1 MKRSESQSL
10 YNALPGAYI
19 TYTCN
24 ARDSLKYK
32 QADKTVLKIE
42 YWKTDEIDI
51 GDVYYPKIVSQIIP
65 DIVNFKSDS
74 NNKVEVDGSLL
85 NLIRNRKQVEFLEAH
100 YYKNEDR
107 TQIYGHINPKMFYCP
122 KCGNIKF
129 IENDN
134 DISKMICTND
144 KCEHK
149 GRRLFQYNRIWVCSC
164 GLSYP
169 IDSYDLDPNK
179 YRYFANRKDGFV
191 NSKGESERIKPKR
204 CICGNLCSMEN
215 ATDPKAFYPRIITSV
230 KLTDDNDASLC
241 ESKEGQD
248 LIIERQ
254 IGKITDEEFKN
265 RAALIKNKQNNPL
278 QGIEDTADFG
288 DLLNNIIQGDAQNN
302 TLIETDIDD
311 EVVYKILEYNTL
323 KRKIVTS
330 LDESINNAIKC
341 EKISEPSE
349 MLDMI
354 KALKISNIFS
364 VANIEI
370 INTFAFRGTP
380 IKSFTIESSVK
391 NIRIY
396 AFADC
401 TNLKK
406 VTFLSKDVYI
416 DDKAFGYVY
425 NTKKELFLRQG
436 EMDIIG
442 YRWSTAEKYA
452 NRDLDFSYYDINVV
466 SSTTTIPT
474 VVKPT
479 KLTLNRKSVV
489 LTKYSRNT
497 GTELN
502 ATVTPTNATNKSV
515 IWKSSN
521 PKVAKV
527 DSKGNVTTVSKGT
540 CIITATSTVDSKV
553 KATCKVTVVQK
564 VVSVNL
570 SAKSK
575 TIKKGKSF
583 TLKATVLPTN
593 ANIKSVT
600 FTSTNKKVA
609 TVNSKGKVTAKKSGK
624 TTIIVTTKDGKKRAK
639 CTVKVK

>member
-100 YYKNEDR
+100 NYKNEDR

-149 GRRLFQYNRIWVCSC
+149 GRRLLQYNRIWACSC

-254 IGKITDEEFKN
+254 IGKINDEEFKN

-370 INTFAFRGTP
+370 INTAYGYTRKYQSPEDLMKENEPLKLCAFKGHNP
-380 IKSFTIESSVK
+380 GIPAFY
-391 NIRIY
+391 NIRTKTEGIMIDIDKRAIY
-396 AFADC
+396 DYLKNTFEESHQFNFQDLTDEQLIAWFMDKDKIDSRLIKKYQDIDEENGKMV
-401 TNLKK
+401 NLYTKCVYK
-406 VTFLSKDVYI
+406 LLHTISHMFINTISKFCGI
-416 DDKAFGYVY
+416 D
-425 NTKKELFLRQG
+425 
-436 EMDIIG
+436 
-442 YRWSTAEKYA
+442 
-452 NRDLDFSYYDINVV
+452 
-466 SSTTTIPT
+466 
-474 VVKPT
+474 
-479 KLTLNRKSVV
+479 
-489 LTKYSRNT
+489 
-497 GTELN
+497 
-502 ATVTPTNATNKSV
+502 
-515 IWKSSN
+515 KSSMSEMIFVN
-521 PKVAKV
+521 ACSILIYSQTNQGAVLGAITQTFDKYLYELLRDTYNDNKTCTFDPLCMNTSDGSCCACSFLDEVACEHFNK
-527 DSKGNVTTVSKGT
+527 DLSRRLLYGYETESEK
-540 CIITATSTVDSKV
+540 II
-553 KATCKVTVVQK
+553 
-564 VVSVNL
+564 NFWEE
-570 SAKSK
+570 
-575 TIKKGKSF
+575 I
-583 TLKATVLPTN
+583 
-593 ANIKSVT
+593 
-600 FTSTNKKVA
+600 
-609 TVNSKGKVTAKKSGK
+609 
-624 TTIIVTTKDGKKRAK
+624 
-639 CTVKVK
+639 

>member
-107 TQIYGHINPKMFYCP
+107 TQIYGHINPKMFYCH

-149 GRRLFQYNRIWVCSC
+149 GRRLFQYNRIWACSC

-370 INTFAFRGTP
+370 INTAYGYTRKYQSPEDLMKENEPLKLCAFKGHNP
-380 IKSFTIESSVK
+380 GIPAFY
-391 NIRIY
+391 NIRTKTEGIMIDIDKRAIY
-396 AFADC
+396 DYLKNTFEESHQFNFQDLTDEQLIAWFMDKDKIDSRLIKKYQDIDEENGKMV
-401 TNLKK
+401 NLYTKCVYK
-406 VTFLSKDVYI
+406 LLHTISHMFINTISKFCGI
-416 DDKAFGYVY
+416 D
-425 NTKKELFLRQG
+425 
-436 EMDIIG
+436 
-442 YRWSTAEKYA
+442 
-452 NRDLDFSYYDINVV
+452 
-466 SSTTTIPT
+466 
-474 VVKPT
+474 
-479 KLTLNRKSVV
+479 
-489 LTKYSRNT
+489 
-497 GTELN
+497 
-502 ATVTPTNATNKSV
+502 
-515 IWKSSN
+515 KSSMSEMIFVN
-521 PKVAKV
+521 ACSILIYSQTNQGAVLGAITQTFDKYLYELLRDTYNDNKTCTFDPLCMNTSDGSCCACSLLDEVACEHFNK
-527 DSKGNVTTVSKGT
+527 DLSRRLLYGYETESEK
-540 CIITATSTVDSKV
+540 II
-553 KATCKVTVVQK
+553 
-564 VVSVNL
+564 NFWEE
-570 SAKSK
+570 
-575 TIKKGKSF
+575 I
-583 TLKATVLPTN
+583 
-593 ANIKSVT
+593 
-600 FTSTNKKVA
+600 
-609 TVNSKGKVTAKKSGK
+609 
-624 TTIIVTTKDGKKRAK
+624 
-639 CTVKVK
+639 